1 MWNAAVLLCKLPN
14 YTFSSVTASH
24 VLYSCQLR
32 ATATTSDDVSIPACE
47 DEAHLAAS
55 TEKDEGSYGFAV
67 EVPGILT
74 VMAEVLI
81 STQGVKINWI
91 LAPCLLEFF

>member
-14 YTFSSVTASH
+14 YTFSSVTASRFI
-24 VLYSCQLR
+24 QLLW

-81 STQGVKINWI
+81 ST
-91 LAPCLLEFF
+91 